1 MKPKTIVGIVLL
13 VFAAASLVYLVA
25 AEVSKT
31 DEPADADAGG
41 APPTDLPDDAVVV
54 TYFLTDFR
62 CSTCLKIEAYTKEAV
77 EVGFADAVADGRL
90 VWRAVN
96 TDEPGNRHF
105 LDDYQLAA
113 KAVVVSVRRGGKEV
127 AWKNLEDIWFEVG
140 VKDDFLAYIRTE
152 VAAALGQAKGT

>member
-31 DEPADADAGG
+31 DEPADAGG

-54 TYFLTDFR
+54 TYFLTDVR
-62 CSTCLKIEAYTKEAV
+62 CPTCIKIEAYTKEAV
-77 EVGFADAVADGRL
+77 ETGFADALADGRI
-90 VWRAVN
+90 VWRTVN
-96 TDEPGNRHF
+96 TDEPGNKHF
-105 LDDYQLAA
+105 LDDYQLAT

-127 AWKNLEDIWFEVG
+127 TWKNLQDIWYEVG

>member
-1 MKPKTIVGIVLL
+1 MKPKTIVGVVLL

-25 AEVSKT
+25 AELSKT
-31 DEPADADAGG
+31 DEPAGAGG

-54 TYFLTDFR
+54 TYFLSNFR
-62 CSTCLKIEAYTKEAV
+62 CPTCLKIEAYSKEAV
-77 EVGFADAVADGRL
+77 ETGFADAVKDGRL

-96 TDEPGNRHF
+96 TDEPGNKHF

-127 AWKNLEDIWFEVG
+127 KWKNMEDIWFQVG

-152 VAAALGQAKGT
+152 VAAALGEEKGT